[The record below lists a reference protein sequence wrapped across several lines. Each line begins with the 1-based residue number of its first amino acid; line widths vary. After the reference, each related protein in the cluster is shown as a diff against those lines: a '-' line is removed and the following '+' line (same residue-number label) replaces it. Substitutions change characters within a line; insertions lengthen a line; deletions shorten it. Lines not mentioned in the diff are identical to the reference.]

1 MNYFCNLCN
10 PTIECRK
17 PQLLGYVNE
26 MRTNV
31 VFDME
36 SQINLYP
43 TEDEGILNGKVNIC
57 NTDKRILS
65 ITGETFKI
73 YGVLNLYV
81 LIREGGEPFLLTY
94 RVAGSIRILLS

>member
-1 MNYFCNLCN
+1 MNYFCNLRD
-10 PTIECRK
+10 PAIENRK

-26 MRTNV
+26 MRTSV
-31 VFDME
+31 IFDIE

-43 TEDEGILNGKVNIC
+43 TDDEGVLSGNVNIHQ
-57 NTDKRILS
+57 TDKRILS

-81 LIREGGEPFLLTY
+81 LIREGAEPFISTY
-94 RVAGSIRILLS
+94 RVAGSKEL